1 MLTKK
6 QKNLLI
12 FINKKIRS
20 TGISPSYEEMKN
32 SLNLKSKSGIH
43 RLISALEERGFVKR
57 LAHKA
62 RALEVVKLPE
72 NASAND
78 IFNSFTPSVIKGGLD
93 KSKSN
98 SSKVSVLGSIAA
110 GTPIEAIQHE
120 VDKIALPD
128 DLQKNGEYFGL
139 KVKGDSMIE
148 AGIND
153 GDTVIIKKTST
164 ADTGQIVVVLIDEQ
178 EATLKRIRKKGNTIA
193 LEAANKNYDTKI
205 YASNRIKIQGTYNL
219 KFKFIFRSLFICIF
233 YSKKKFS
240 FILSSQ

>member
-20 TGISPSYEEMKN
+20 SGISPSYEEMKN

-78 IFNSFTPSVIKGGLD
+78 IFNKFTPSVIKGGLD
-93 KSKSN
+93 KNNNKSTD
-98 SSKVSVLGSIAA
+98 VSVLGSIAA
-110 GTPIEAIQHE
+110 GTPIEAIQQE
-120 VDKIALPD
+120 VDRVALPE
-128 DLQKNGEYFGL
+128 DLQNNGEHYGL

-148 AGIND
+148 AGIAD
-153 GDTVIIKKTST
+153 GDTVIIKKVSNV
-164 ADTGQIVVVLIDEQ
+164 DNGQIAVVLIDDQ
-178 EATLKRIRKKGNTIA
+178 EATLKRVRKKGNTIA
-193 LEAANKNYDTKI
+193 LEAANRNYGTKI
-205 YASNRIKIQGTYNL
+205 YAANRIKIQGKL
-219 KFKFIFRSLFICIF
+219 VSLYRNFH
-233 YSKKKFS
+233 
-240 FILSSQ
+240 